1 MKKKQKKREA
11 YWSFLFKVMKVQV
24 MLFLIGLLN
33 SGLFAKPA
41 PSQMTLSLNLK
52 KASLK
57 TLFMIIEGNTDYVIL
72 YKDDIPVHKTIS
84 IQAKTRCVGKDFR
97 IVGVKIPSRR

>member
-1 MKKKQKKREA
+1 MEKTEKTRSLLELSIQSYEGTSNAIFNWVVKQR
-11 YWSFLFKVMKVQV
+11 FVC
-24 MLFLIGLLN
+24 
-33 SGLFAKPA
+33 KPVL
-41 PSQMTLSLNLK
+41 SQTTVSLNLK

-57 TLFMIIEGNTDYVIL
+57 TLFTIIEGNTDYVIL